1 MTWQRLRG
9 DRRMPSRADMTP
21 RAMKGFLKYMTLAQ
35 ALDGGRNF
43 YFRISGDQVN
53 IQQGM
58 VLQGNTTDDIDAR
71 VPGYGAQLARLYAR
85 AMRRREV
92 CAYRGLYFRPGDKH
106 TFSHESIM
114 APLGDDG
121 ETPTTSSSSRRKQ
134 IRTARQPR
142 IHGLFHPAMPVRAN
156 DAGGGRLR
164 DGPLTV
170 HRTGDILNMTKA
182 NSGTVLCFV

>member
-1 MTWQRLRG
+1 MGRQNLDDPSLTTLPDADAAPQRVRTAIALDELRNPVVCQALATWQRLRG

-21 RAMKGFLKYMTLAQ
+21 RAMKGFLKYMTLAL

-121 ETPTTSSSSRRKQ
+121 EHADHV
-134 IRTARQPR
+134 IVVA
-142 IHGLFHPAMPVRAN
+142 A
-156 DAGGGRLR
+156 
-164 DGPLTV
+164 
-170 HRTGDILNMTKA
+170 
-182 NSGTVLCFV
+182 

>member
-1 MTWQRLRG
+1 MARDNPDDPALTTLADKEAQPQRVRTAIALDELRNPVVREALETWLRLRK

-43 YFRISGDQVN
+43 YFRVSGDQVN

-58 VLQGNTTDDIDAR
+58 VLQGMTTDEIDTR

-85 AMRRREV
+85 ALRRREV
-92 CAYRGLYFRPGDKH
+92 CAYRGLYFRPSDKH

-114 APLGDDG
+114 APLADDG
-121 ETPTTSSSSRRKQ
+121 EHADHL
-134 IRTARQPR
+134 IVVA
-142 IHGLFHPAMPVRAN
+142 A
-156 DAGGGRLR
+156 
-164 DGPLTV
+164 
-170 HRTGDILNMTKA
+170 
-182 NSGTVLCFV
+182 

>member
-1 MTWQRLRG
+1 MVREALQTWQRLRG
-9 DRRMPSRADMTP
+9 TRRMPSRADMTP

-43 YFRISGDQVN
+43 YFRVSGYQVN
-53 IQQGM
+53 IQQGI
-58 VLQGNTTDDIDAR
+58 VLQGHTTDDIDAR
-71 VPGYGAQLARLYAR
+71 IPGFGSQLARLYAR

-121 ETPTTSSSSRRKQ
+121 EDPG
-134 IRTARQPR
+134 ADQPGHVAVQAGR
-142 IHGLFHPAMPVRAN
+142 GDVGQLGGQG
-156 DAGGGRLR
+156 AGGERPVTEEGLHDPQPDRVQQEVSGR
-164 DGPLTV
+164 
-170 HRTGDILNMTKA
+170 HA
-182 NSGTVLCFV
+182 AHSS

>member
-1 MTWQRLRG
+1 MRRENPDDPALMTLPDKQVTPQRVRTAIALDELRHPVVREALETWQRLRG
-9 DRRMPSRADMTP
+9 VRRMPARADMTP

-43 YFRISGDQVN
+43 YFRVSGDQVN

-58 VLQGNTTDDIDAR
+58 MLQGLTTEEIDAR
-71 VPGYGAQLARLYAR
+71 IAGFGAQLARLYAR

-106 TFSHESIM
+106 TFSHEAIM

-121 ETPTTSSSSRRKQ
+121 ETPDHV
-134 IRTARQPR
+134 IVVA
-142 IHGLFHPAMPVRAN
+142 A
-156 DAGGGRLR
+156 
-164 DGPLTV
+164 
-170 HRTGDILNMTKA
+170 
-182 NSGTVLCFV
+182 